1 MKLIEQNNVMVIDNE
16 PIMLFFFCDALVLLI
31 PYALMI
37 LYYIKGLSSI
47 LRQFGIA
54 KNKVKIQITLLQS
67 PTLCTLK
74 QCLQTLSLSILHKL
88 RKVFFHVSLICG

>member
-16 PIMLFFFCDALVLLI
+16 SIMLFFCDALVLLI

-37 LYYIKGLSSI
+37 LYYIKGLTSF

-54 KNKVKIQITLLQS
+54 K
-67 PTLCTLK
+67 
-74 QCLQTLSLSILHKL
+74 
-88 RKVFFHVSLICG
+88 